1 MSTPSAASAM
11 KWKVALPVILITAF
25 MLAGLA
31 TRSLTWFQVLTLGP
45 ILYSVVVFTV
55 GAYVYRGKPAVDAE
69 PIAEDE
75 LPRVS
80 ILIPAHNEEM
90 VIANTVDSLLKL
102 DYPRFEIIVI
112 DDHSSDRTGDILRQL
127 PVQVVTRRNL
137 PNRGKSEALNAGLEF
152 ATGEVICIFDADSEV
167 APDFLRLAVAPIVN
181 DPEICGVQTQVRMYN
196 KRHNFLTAGQDDEFA
211 LYSELMQMGRYALG
225 GASALG
231 GNGQLTR
238 RSAIDAV
245 GGWSPSSLTE
255 DLDLTIRLLL
265 AGRGRIAHVS
275 EAMVWQEAVVDTHA
289 LIRQRT
295 RWAEGMLRCF
305 GDFVGAVAT
314 SKQLTWGLRLDA
326 LFVLVSAFLPLCSV
340 VGLVFT
346 FSALMP
352 GFILSGLFINMGLW
366 TSLFMLVTVCLW
378 SATVSYKREGT
389 IDLMPG
395 FRYLLYSL
403 HWIPAVATALRNII
417 KDQPVVWEKTVHHG
431 HVAPT
436 ALPMAESRSTAMPEA
451 RGNAM
456 TASVAA
462 GEVA

>member
-11 KWKVALPVILITAF
+11 KWKVALPVILIAAVTV
-25 MLAGLA
+25 AGLA
-31 TRSLTWFQVLTLGP
+31 TRSLSWFQALTLGP
-45 ILYSVVVFTV
+45 ILYSLVVFTV
-55 GAYVYRGKPAVDAE
+55 GAFVYRGKPVVTDE
-69 PIAEDE
+69 PIAEEE

-90 VIANTVDSLLKL
+90 VIANTVNSLLKL
-102 DYPRFEIIVI
+102 DYPKFEIIVI
-112 DDHSSDRTGDILRQL
+112 DDHSSDHTGDILRQL

-152 ATGEVICIFDADSEV
+152 ATGEVICVFDADSEV

-181 DPEICGVQTQVRMYN
+181 HPEVCGVQTQVRMYN

-211 LYSELMQMGRYALG
+211 LYSELMQMGRYAMG

-275 EAMVWQEAVVDTHA
+275 EAMVWQEAVVNTKA

-305 GDFVGAVAT
+305 GDFFGAVAT

-326 LFVLVSAFLPLCSV
+326 LFVLVSSFLPLFSL
-340 VGLVFT
+340 VGLIFT
-346 FSALMP
+346 IGALVP
-352 GFILSGLFINMGLW
+352 GFIVGGLVAHMGLW
-366 TSLFMLVTVCLW
+366 TSLVTFVSVCAW
-378 SATVSYKREGT
+378 SVTVSYKREGT

-395 FRYLLYSL
+395 FRYLIYSL

-431 HVAPT
+431 HGLVASTP
-436 ALPMAESRSTAMPEA
+436 APLP
-451 RGNAM
+451 M

-462 GEVA
+462 GDAA